1 MSAHTQKKK
10 KCKTVAAF
18 LHAEER
24 DVCIQKATELMKGSM
39 DAVRAI
45 VNANPDGPHLDY
57 SQCVQAHMRATC
69 HFQSMIAQRDLVD
82 AVDQNAAQL
91 LALDSTFQKS
101 GGLCDVGDEMH
112 EFTKVF
118 KTFAEEAVL
127 GLSCIS
133 ESIENK

>member
-10 KCKTVAAF
+10 KLKTAAAL
-18 LHAEER
+18 LHAEEL
-24 DVCIQKATELMKGSM
+24 DVCSQKATELMKGSM

-82 AVDQNAAQL
+82 AVKSVAVNVDEV
-91 LALDSTFQKS
+91 DSTISKS
-101 GGLCDVGDEMH
+101 GGLRDVGDEMY
-112 EFTKVF
+112 EFTTAF

-133 ESIENK
+133 ESIEQK